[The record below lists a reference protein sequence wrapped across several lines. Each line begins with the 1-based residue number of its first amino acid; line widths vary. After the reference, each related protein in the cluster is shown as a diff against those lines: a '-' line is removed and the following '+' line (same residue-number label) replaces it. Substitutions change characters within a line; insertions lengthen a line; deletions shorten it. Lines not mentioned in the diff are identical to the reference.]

1 MNWHSWGRKID
12 RRITAIYVQ
21 SNRGYVVGVRS
32 YGRNNLT
39 VEWLDMVEGDQA
51 DGTVYDRLIG
61 RLLAT
66 DQSGRELVLCV
77 DEAHMEELIREYP
90 PLSDQ
95 ELKAAVATEVEYQW
109 GENCLWAYQQQGT
122 VVKIKTLAKDYLTEL
137 LESFADGLSF
147 AAIMGMLDPVEVGDI
162 LVDWGELT
170 PTAPL
175 ERLVATAGSYAKN
188 CGYAFIRLPAV
199 LVRWHWLRIGVIFL
213 AINLLVSLGI
223 GLTGYY
229 HHQKLQSQ
237 QAEYRHQAQLLA
249 DVAQLQAETGRMRR
263 VIKDQNNRL
272 AELSSKG
279 LGISGYGIMVEL
291 ASHSV
296 AGVVLT
302 KAEVTSKAGL
312 VIQGRAETM
321 DALLKYA
328 QATNS
333 VVESTKQD
341 ENGDVQFICRGQ
353 L

>member
-1 MNWHSWGRKID
+1 MNWHSWGRKND

-21 SNRGYVVGVRS
+21 SNRGYVVGMRS
-32 YGRNNLT
+32 DDRNNLT
-39 VEWLDMVEGDQA
+39 VEWLDMVDSDQA
-51 DGTVYDRLIG
+51 NGAVYDRLVG

-66 DQSGRELVLCV
+66 GHSGEERVLCV

-90 PLSDQ
+90 PLSNR
-95 ELKAAVATEVEYQW
+95 ELKAAVATEVECQW
-109 GENCLWAYQQQGT
+109 GDSCLWAYQQQGT
-122 VVKIKTLAKDYLTEL
+122 VVKIKTLAKERLTDL
-137 LESFADGLSF
+137 LEPFDDGVSFAS
-147 AAIMGMLDPVEVGDI
+147 IMGMMDPVDGGEI
-162 LVDWGELT
+162 SVDWGELT
-170 PTAPL
+170 PTDPL
-175 ERLVATAGSYAKN
+175 ERMVATAGAYAKN

-213 AINLLVSLGI
+213 LINLLVSLGI

-249 DVAQLQAETGRMRR
+249 DVAQLQAETGRMLR
-263 VIKDQNNRL
+263 VIKDQNSRL
-272 AELSSKG
+272 AELSPKG